1 MPTMKVLGILPVV
14 AIAIGL
20 RPDARPSAG
29 HAVTLH
35 LTSFTNQSVVV
46 HVSATP
52 GGVQVAGDT
61 TQPFVESHTIRTPAD
76 IRVSAATD
84 TLRLTTDGNLAVRV
98 HFTDGATSAER
109 ALAPWGRRLMFV
121 RVNGDL
127 RPTAELMPAQPTRT
141 VFTDSSLHAEQ
152 CEPLPRGTDW
162 RHLCTP
168 RDQSVSYR
176 KPAPK

>member
-1 MPTMKVLGILPVV
+1 MLTMKVLGILPVV

-29 HAVTLH
+29 HPVTLH
-35 LTSFTNQSVVV
+35 LTSFTAQPVSV

-61 TQPFVESHTIRTPAD
+61 TQSFVESRTIRTPAD

-98 HFTDGATSAER
+98 QFTDGATPSER

-121 RVNGDL
+121 RVNGDF

-141 VFTDSSLHAEQ
+141 VFTDSTAESS
-152 CEPLPRGTDW
+152 R
-162 RHLCTP
+162 
-168 RDQSVSYR
+168 
-176 KPAPK
+176 

>member
-1 MPTMKVLGILPVV
+1 MLTMKVLGILPVV

-29 HAVTLH
+29 HPVTLH
-35 LTSFTNQSVVV
+35 LTSFTAQPVSV

-61 TQPFVESHTIRTPAD
+61 TQSFVESRTIRTPAD

-98 HFTDGATSAER
+98 QFTDGATPSER

-121 RVNGDL
+121 RVNGDF
-127 RPTAELMPAQPTRT
+127 RPTAELMPAQPTRA
-141 VFTDSSLHAEQ
+141 VFTDSTAESS
-152 CEPLPRGTDW
+152 R
-162 RHLCTP
+162 
-168 RDQSVSYR
+168 
-176 KPAPK
+176 